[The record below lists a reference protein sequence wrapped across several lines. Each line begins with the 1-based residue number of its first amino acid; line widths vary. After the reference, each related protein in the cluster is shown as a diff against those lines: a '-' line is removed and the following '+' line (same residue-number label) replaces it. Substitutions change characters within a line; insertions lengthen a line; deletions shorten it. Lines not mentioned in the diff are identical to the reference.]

1 LAGEDAICEAVFR
14 QAGIVRVTTMEEL
27 LDSAILLA
35 YEPMPKGDRL
45 AIVTNAG
52 GPGVMATDAAVS
64 AGLEMAHFA
73 PGTTEKLR
81 AVLPAAANMKNPVD
95 VIGDARADRYIAG
108 MRATLDDPNVDELLV
123 ILTPQSMTDIE
134 AIAQAVRQVH
144 ETATKPIAC
153 SFMGAADIAPGVRIL
168 QEGHVPHYILPE
180 RACRAMAEVQRIRR
194 WRQQGDGEP
203 AVSLPVDRAATA
215 AILEPSADGYLAE
228 EQALAVLRA
237 YGLPVPEYKRCASAE
252 EAVAFADRVGYPV
265 VLRVASPRVVHKTEA
280 QGLMLDLAD
289 AGAVRK
295 AFGEM
300 MGRFRSQQGAHA
312 SGAIVRKMIPRGHEV
327 ILGAK
332 RDTVF
337 GPTLMF
343 GLGGIFV
350 EVFRDVT
357 FELAP
362 IAPEAASR
370 MVRQVKSFAVLK
382 GFRGLPAADVPA
394 IEQSLL
400 RLGQLV
406 SDWPCI
412 AELDINP
419 LIVAPAGQGAWVADV
434 RMRLEKA
441 NGSR

>member
-1 LAGEDAICEAVFR
+1 
-14 QAGIVRVTTMEEL
+14 
-27 LDSAILLA
+27 
-35 YEPMPKGDRL
+35 
-45 AIVTNAG
+45 
-52 GPGVMATDAAVS
+52 
-64 AGLEMAHFA
+64 MAHFA
-73 PGTTEKLR
+73 PATTEKLR

-95 VIGDARADRYIAG
+95 VIGDARADRYMAG

-144 ETATKPIAC
+144 DTATKPIAC

-203 AVSLPVDRAATA
+203 AVSLAVDRAATA
-215 AILEPSADGYLAE
+215 AILEPSPDGYLAE

-300 MGRFRSQQGAHA
+300 MGRFRSQQGAHV

>member
-1 LAGEDAICEAVFR
+1 
-14 QAGIVRVTTMEEL
+14 
-27 LDSAILLA
+27 
-35 YEPMPKGDRL
+35 
-45 AIVTNAG
+45 
-52 GPGVMATDAAVS
+52 
-64 AGLEMAHFA
+64 
-73 PGTTEKLR
+73 
-81 AVLPAAANMKNPVD
+81 
-95 VIGDARADRYIAG
+95 
-108 MRATLDDPNVDELLV
+108 
-123 ILTPQSMTDIE
+123 
-134 AIAQAVRQVH
+134 
-144 ETATKPIAC
+144 
-153 SFMGAADIAPGVRIL
+153 
-168 QEGHVPHYILPE
+168 
-180 RACRAMAEVQRIRR
+180 
-194 WRQQGDGEP
+194 
-203 AVSLPVDRAATA
+203 
-215 AILEPSADGYLAE
+215 
-228 EQALAVLRA
+228 
-237 YGLPVPEYKRCASAE
+237 
-252 EAVAFADRVGYPV
+252 V

-300 MGRFRSQQGAHA
+300 MGRFRSQQGAHV

-332 RDTVF
+332 RDAVF